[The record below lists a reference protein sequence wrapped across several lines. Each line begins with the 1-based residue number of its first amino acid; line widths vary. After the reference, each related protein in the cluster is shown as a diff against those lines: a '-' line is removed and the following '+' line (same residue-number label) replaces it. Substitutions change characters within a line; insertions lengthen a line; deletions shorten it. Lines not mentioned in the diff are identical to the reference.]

1 MKTLIGKK
9 TLTLAALGLT
19 LAFSMWALGA
29 CGSSDGTTPADSGG
43 NGEQQEAVYPM
54 FADDNAN
61 QVNDYFEAAT
71 HDPGSSSITRDTSP
85 ARASGPAAS
94 GHMFTDSDGDGVCDY
109 AQNGS
114 NTWHGPGFEDENAN
128 GICDYWEEGTGHY
141 NQGGGMMFRDQ
152 NRNMVNDYFEAQWHS
167 AAGHGFTDSDGD
179 GICDFAQ
186 DGTAGIWHGP
196 GFVDDDGDG
205 VCDFWQEGGRGHGGS
220 HGGHGGM
227 M

>member
-1 MKTLIGKK
+1 MKTLIEKK
-9 TLTLAALGLT
+9 TRTLAALGLA
-19 LAFSMWALGA
+19 LAFSAWAIGA
-29 CGSSDGTTPADSGG
+29 CGSSDNTAPADSGE
-43 NGEQQEAVYPM
+43 NGAEQEAVYPM
-54 FADDNAN
+54 FIDGNAN
-61 QVNDYFEAAT
+61 QVNDYFEAGT
-71 HDPGSSSITRDTSP
+71 HDPGSS

-94 GHMFTDSDGDGVCDY
+94 GHMFTDSGGDGICDY

-167 AAGHGFTDSDGD
+167 ATGHGFIDNDGD
-179 GICDFAQ
+179 GICDRAQ
-186 DGTAGIWHGP
+186 NGTAGIWHGP

-205 VCDFWQEGGRGHGGS
+205 VCDLWQEGGRGHGGS